1 MVKSIALFGTSADP
15 PTIGHKKILEELSKI
30 YTFTISY
37 VSNNPKKKHKEGITI
52 RSQLLK
58 TLIEDLDDYKIL
70 FNQSITSKWAV
81 ESIKKCKKIYEIDNL
96 DFVIGSDLI
105 QDIFCWKNFEKI
117 IKEVS
122 FFIILREGYPVE
134 SNTLKM
140 LETYKVKFKI
150 STIKIPETSSSNF
163 RLNFNCSNLPSSL
176 VDIVRKN
183 NLYESTKLVELSL
196 CLGLFCDSF
205 FKSSKDNSSGIFVIS
220 FCSLLS
226 LPIANKFF

>member
-1 MVKSIALFGTSADP
+1 MGKSFALFGTSADP
-15 PTIGHKKILEELSKI
+15 PTIGHEKILEELSKI
-30 YTFTISY
+30 YAHTICY
-37 VSNNPKKKHKEGITI
+37 VSNNPKKKHKEDIAI

-140 LETYKVKFKI
+140 LETYNVKFKI
-150 STIKIPETSSSNF
+150 SSIKIPNISSSKF
-163 RLNFNCSNLPSSL
+163 RLNFNYANLPTSL
-176 VDIVRKN
+176 IDFVKNN
-183 NLYESTKLVELSL
+183 NLYLSTKLVE
-196 CLGLFCDSF
+196 
-205 FKSSKDNSSGIFVIS
+205 
-220 FCSLLS
+220 
-226 LPIANKFF
+226 

>member
-1 MVKSIALFGTSADP
+1 MEKGIALFGTSADP

-30 YTFTISY
+30 YAHTICY
-37 VSNNPKKKHKEGITI
+37 VSNNPNKKHKEDIAI
-52 RSQLLK
+52 RSHLLK
-58 TLIEDLDDYKIL
+58 TLIEHLDDHKIL
-70 FNQSITSKWAV
+70 FNQSVTSKWAV

-140 LETYKVKFKI
+140 LETYRVKFKI
-150 STIKIPETSSSNF
+150 STIKTPNISSSKF
-163 RLNFNCSNLPSSL
+163 RLNFNYSNLPTSL
-176 VDIVRKN
+176 IDIVKKN
-183 NLYESTKLVELSL
+183 NLYESTKLVE
-196 CLGLFCDSF
+196 
-205 FKSSKDNSSGIFVIS
+205 
-220 FCSLLS
+220 
-226 LPIANKFF
+226 